1 MILIVGM
8 GMKKK
13 TVRLILICIS
23 VIWVLIF
30 LYWFFSDY
38 SVELACNCPDIVKG
52 KNMRAGLILAIS
64 FLIVSFWFMYFYY
77 SEKVDKK

>member
-1 MILIVGM
+1 MILIVVFR
-8 GMKKK
+8 MKRK

-23 VIWVLIF
+23 VIWVLI
-30 LYWFFSDY
+30 LLSWFFTDY
-38 SVELACNCPDIVKG
+38 LVELPCNCPDIVKG
-52 KNMRAGLILAIS
+52 KNIRTGLILAIS